1 MSEMF
6 RQFTMFQPMQ
16 TSTTSTTWSGLQS
29 ISPRCYG
36 CIYSYVKH
44 GTLICG
50 HASRT
55 VANGPCGQECVSFV
69 PRNEIDAHA
78 ERLRGEG
85 EGE

>member
-1 MSEMF
+1 MSGF
-6 RQFTMFQPMQ
+6 RQFSLYQPVP
-16 TSTTSTTWSGLQS
+16 TTTTSTTWSGLQT
-29 ISPRCYG
+29 INAKCYG
-36 CIYSYVKH
+36 CVYSYVKH

-55 VANGPCGQECVSFV
+55 VANGPYVQECVSFV

-85 EGE
+85 DAE